1 MVLEGYLS
9 RFLVERFGR
18 YVKGL
23 DAENLRLSA
32 WKGEILLRGLQ
43 LVPEALSEGLDIPVE
58 VKWGHVGLFQLSVP
72 WNKLGSKPV

>member
-32 WKGEILLRGLQ
+32 WKGEVCIRRGGLE
-43 LVPEALSEGLDIPVE
+43 VSRVFREYEGCWIPPAL
-58 VKWGHVGLFQLSVP
+58 HVVGQY
-72 WNKLGSKPV
+72 